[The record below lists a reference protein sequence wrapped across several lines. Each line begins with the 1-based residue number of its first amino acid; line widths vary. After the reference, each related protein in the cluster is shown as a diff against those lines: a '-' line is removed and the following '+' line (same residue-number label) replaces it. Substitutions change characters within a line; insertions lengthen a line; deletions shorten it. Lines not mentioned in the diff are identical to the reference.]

1 MISANQLY
9 KQSGS
14 DKPFKVWL
22 KENQDKGVL
31 DNHEKMYNANGDE
44 EEDNEESTSSTTPT
58 KTPTKKAPT
67 THQAKQKMGMLNIV
81 GLVGVGLLLY
91 GLTRASAE

>member
-14 DKPFKVWL
+14 DKPFKLWL
-22 KENQDKGVL
+22 KENQDRGIL
-31 DNHEKMYNANGDE
+31 DNHDTMYNANGQ
-44 EEDNEESTSSTTPT
+44 EDDIVEDTSSTTT
-58 KTPTKKAPT
+58 SPTKKTPT
-67 THQAKQKMGMLNIV
+67 THQAKSKMGMVSLV